1 MYIEIL
7 NKTYWTYDDAPAPCW
22 WNICRWT
29 LVSHKRLN
37 DEEVHSTLTL
47 QPPLF
52 IAIEIQKYEDAI
64 KISQSSWTAPDSLF
78 RKD

>member
-1 MYIEIL
+1 MLMKYL
-7 NKTYWTYDDAPAPCW
+7 QMN
-22 WNICRWT
+22 

-52 IAIEIQKYEDAI
+52 TAIEIQKYEDAI
-64 KISQSSWTAPDSLF
+64 KISPERHPTVSLA
-78 RKD
+78 KIN